1 MAFEKL
7 NTQIY
12 SEGDRV
18 MYEAGLSQ
26 DFRNQILSNS
36 DRINEKFWCIKE
48 QLQSI
53 FNLKNKACK
62 HLTEIY
68 KDFEDIFNWS
78 LKNNEFE
85 NLFKFSSVF
94 ENDERFSIQNLTKIQ
109 WEKDEKLD
117 QSQDFKVESLILS
130 D

>member
-7 NTQIY
+7 NSDIY

-26 DFRNQILSNS
+26 DFRNKILSNS
-36 DRINEKFWCIKE
+36 DRINEKFWSIKE
-48 QLQSI
+48 QLQSMV
-53 FNLKNKACK
+53 NLKNNTCK

-68 KDFEDIFNWS
+68 KDFEDIFNWA
-78 LKNNEFE
+78 LKNHEFE
-85 NLFKFSSVF
+85 NLFKFCSVF
-94 ENDERFSIQNLTKIQ
+94 ENDEKFSIQSLTKIQ
-109 WEKDEKLD
+109 WEKAEKLEQD
-117 QSQDFKVESLILS
+117 QNFKVESLVLS